1 MMITT
6 FESVNL
12 LLLACTCPCIT
23 GFLCIFFV
31 LLLNE
36 EEVLYKQIAAWAPIC
51 LYGEYIK
58 NNNLIF
64 NKNNFISF

>member
-6 FESVNL
+6 LEFESVNL

-23 GFLCIFFV
+23 GFLGIFFV
-31 LLLNE
+31 LLLDE

-51 LYGEYIK
+51 IV
-58 NNNLIF
+58 NRTIVW
-64 NKNNFISF
+64 